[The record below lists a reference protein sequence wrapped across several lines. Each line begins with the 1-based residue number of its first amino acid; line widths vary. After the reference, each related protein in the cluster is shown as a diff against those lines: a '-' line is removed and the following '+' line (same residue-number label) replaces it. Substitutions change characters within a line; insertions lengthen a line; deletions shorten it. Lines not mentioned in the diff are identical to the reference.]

1 MSKKR
6 IMVMGPRG
14 CGKTTLVN
22 YINGYEGPLRKTQDL
37 LYGENT
43 MDVPGAY
50 IEIPWMYKHAI
61 VAAQDAYIILML
73 VDQTN
78 CKEIYSPGFARVF
91 NCPVLGVITKSELK
105 PENEELCKKQLKKI
119 GVLEP
124 YYKIDCHSGLGL
136 DALKEAIKNLK
147 K

>member
-1 MSKKR
+1 
-6 IMVMGPRG
+6 MVMGPRG

-22 YINGYEGPLRKTQDL
+22 FINGYDGPLRKTQDL
-37 LYGENT
+37 IYGEHT

-73 VDQTN
+73 IDQTD
-78 CKEIYSPGFARVF
+78 CKDVYSPGFAKVF
-91 NCPVLGVITKSELK
+91 NCPVLGVITKCALK
-105 PENEELCKKQLKKI
+105 PENEELCKKQLTKI
-119 GVLEP
+119 GIKGP
-124 YYKIDCHSGLGL
+124 YFKVDCHLGEGL
-136 DALKEAIKNLK
+136 DNLKEAIKNFK